1 MTPKTKSGLRV
12 NKPNE
17 GRLRAV
23 IEKVKPEIDGGRFP
37 AKRVVGERMT
47 VEADIFTDGHDAL
60 AAALLYRRKSASHW
74 WKTPMKRLDNTGWR
88 GTFEVT
94 EIGAYFSPL

>member
-12 NKPNE
+12 NKPKE

-23 IEKVKPEIDGGRFP
+23 IENVKPEIDGGRFP

-60 AAALLYRRKSASHW
+60 AAALLYRRNSDSH
-74 WKTPMKRLDNTGWR
+74 
-88 GTFEVT
+88 
-94 EIGAYFSPL
+94 